1 MIEAL
6 SKLSTWLGSNRLLVA
21 AERIKALVKVSAGK
35 PMPLDREKLDDIA
48 EEILDEFGAKMLGNN
63 IYPIDVIKIL
73 SGHFRV
79 DDPNALDL
87 LNTEIK
93 RTSTN
98 IEGKTSDLVYG
109 LYLVDQFS
117 QVAGGFIPGYT
128 PKGGGP
134 PIPGRIAVI
143 IGPATF
149 PPEKFE
155 SFIRALEWNPHFESD
170 FDKTFKFLKE
180 MLKEKILS
188 TIIHEETH
196 AKDIIT
202 PLTTQRTYIVEAPD
216 EDDDTAQP
224 PETLETIAKKFHLPI
239 PSLFMA
245 NIQAL
250 MADRQVF
257 SGRETLDF
265 FSTVTNALTDEQ
277 AAQGAQD
284 FYKNVA
290 KDKPLPPG
298 TKILFPANR
307 GASTLSKDGDT
318 LRDIIRRRGLNE
330 DRILLVNFKDLI
342 LPAFLGNPP
351 GWQQKSYQ
359 EIYDYLKKDTESREI
374 ILNMPLP
381 PDIEVVSIPDVKSLE
396 DHSRDFYLLVRE
408 ESKAHLNQIA
418 FEVKQA
424 IKDLYPEDVRRLSLK
439 EMKQLSSTAQQ
450 YEVHLGKKNEVDE
463 IIKTPFYGKTIAELK
478 RERYRDYQLRMVHI
492 WETQI
497 KNRQPQ

>member
-6 SKLSTWLGSNRLLVA
+6 SKLSTWLESNRLLVA

-63 IYPIDVIKIL
+63 IYPTDVIKIL
-73 SGHFRV
+73 SGHFRAN
-79 DDPNALDL
+79 PSALDL

-117 QVAGGFIPGYT
+117 QTAGGFMPGYT
-128 PKGGGP
+128 PKDGSP
-134 PIPGRIAVI
+134 TVPGRMAVI
-143 IGPATF
+143 IGPGTL

-155 SFIRALEWNPHFESD
+155 SFIRALERNPYFESD
-170 FDKTFKFLKE
+170 FDKSFKLLRE

-196 AKDIIT
+196 AKDIMT
-202 PLTTQRTYIVEAPD
+202 PLTTQRTYIIEAPD
-216 EDDDTAQP
+216 EDDDTVQP
-224 PETLETIAKKFHLPI
+224 PETLETIAKKFHLP
-239 PSLFMA
+239 PSSLFIS
-245 NIQAL
+245 NIQTL
-250 MADRQVF
+250 MTDRQVF
-257 SGRETLDF
+257 SIRETLDF
-265 FSTVTNALTDEQ
+265 FSTVTNALTNEQ
-277 AAQGAQD
+277 ASQGAQD

-298 TKILFPANR
+298 TKILFPASR

-318 LRDIIRRRGLNE
+318 LRDIIKQRGLNE

-342 LPAFLGNPP
+342 LPSFFGNPP
-351 GWQQKSYQ
+351 GWQQQSYQ
-359 EIYDYLKKDTESREI
+359 EIYDYLKKDTESREM
-374 ILNMPLP
+374 ILSMPLP
-381 PDIEVVSIPDVKSLE
+381 PGIEVVSIPDLGSLYY
-396 DHSRDFYLLVRE
+396 HSRDFYLLTRE
-408 ESKAHLNQIA
+408 ESKAHLSQIA
-418 FEVKQA
+418 FEVEQA
-424 IKDLYPEDVRRLSLK
+424 IKDLDPEDVRRLSLE
-439 EMKQLSSTAQQ
+439 EMKQLSPTAQQ

-497 KNRQPQ
+497 KNQQPQ